1 MKESGIG
8 GVRYGLIQYHM
19 IEGKEGAEHGREEK
33 HFDVCWIE
41 AV

>member
-1 MKESGIG
+1 
-8 GVRYGLIQYHM
+8 M

-33 HFDVCWIE
+33 HFDVCWIK